1 MIVVKAG
8 GRVIKN
14 NFDGLIESII
24 SYVTSK
30 KDSKLIFVHGGG
42 DQVTELSKKLGIE
55 PKFVTSPEGIR
66 SRYTTKEEL
75 EVFIMV
81 MSLIS
86 RQVVSKVSS
95 YIPSIGITGADGR
108 SVIAERKKKIIILD
122 ERGRKRIIEGGYTG
136 KINEVNTVVIN
147 SLFSTFNL
155 IVFSPLAY
163 DPQENTL
170 LNVDGDQMAFGL
182 ASSLKAD
189 SLVVLTDVDGV
200 LVNNSVISHLTI
212 TEAKELAMKIGPGM
226 NRKLLMSAEAV
237 EKGVK
242 KVIISNGLVNDA
254 INNALNGK
262 GTVIE

>member
-86 RQVVSKVSS
+86 RQTVSKVSS

-108 SVIAERKKKIIILD
+108 SVIAERK
-122 ERGRKRIIEGGYTG
+122 
-136 KINEVNTVVIN
+136 
-147 SLFSTFNL
+147 
-155 IVFSPLAY
+155 
-163 DPQENTL
+163 
-170 LNVDGDQMAFGL
+170 
-182 ASSLKAD
+182 
-189 SLVVLTDVDGV
+189 
-200 LVNNSVISHLTI
+200 
-212 TEAKELAMKIGPGM
+212 
-226 NRKLLMSAEAV
+226 RKL
-237 EKGVK
+237 
-242 KVIISNGLVNDA
+242 
-254 INNALNGK
+254 
-262 GTVIE
+262 